1 MAEGTHGERMQQSK
15 ILVKRQL
22 ILSLPTVWGFYN
34 CLIKEH
40 TITECRQAISLFNE
54 CCAARILIV
63 VYMLGSS
70 RRLLQIVS
78 GVRPSLLYIYS
89 QASQP
94 NPGAPINKLVFV
106 SQKTRK
112 LFGPK
117 IFVGL
122 VSGAMF
128 FRKCLHNAANFSK
141 IFPRIASQQSELES
155 HTTVVINFVRA
166 SNCLH
171 EIFSSSCA
179 VFLGFHNVS
188 IFCHLTVKA
197 CQIISDFLAVCLNEL
212 ETSLIYSS

>member
-1 MAEGTHGERMQQSK
+1 MEERTRGERMQQSK
-15 ILVKRQL
+15 IPVKHRL

-54 CCAARILIV
+54 CCAARILIA

-117 IFVGL
+117 IL
-122 VSGAMF
+122 RSQ
-128 FRKCLHNAANFSK
+128 FRARCSFESVCTTPQILAKFSRELLHNNPNSK
-141 IFPRIASQQSELES
+141 VTLPLLLIF
-155 HTTVVINFVRA
+155 FRA

-179 VFLGFHNVS
+179 VFLGFYNVS